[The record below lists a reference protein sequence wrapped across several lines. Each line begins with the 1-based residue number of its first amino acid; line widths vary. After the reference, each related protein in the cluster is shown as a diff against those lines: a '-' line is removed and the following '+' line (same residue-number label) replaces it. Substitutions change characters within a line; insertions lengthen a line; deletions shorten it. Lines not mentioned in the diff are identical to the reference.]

1 MLVPLI
7 NFEQNLLSSSNALL
21 SHVSPSL
28 LQTVEGPWVWVS
40 PEKAAFDH
48 SSSQGSVHPL
58 FKRKGQTSSLC
69 LVFVACPWNLMSC
82 TFDVLP
88 VTHPWKCFEL
98 SSSAVIS
105 YVQKE
110 LSEDVI
116 ISCAGLC
123 FPGDLKPTLRLFLE
137 GLQIL
142 TAYGLSSHMKYTKTN
157 IYICVEWKKCQS
169 QKATVFEST
178 CVCCK
183 VSLWLHKLS
192 HTQG

>member
-1 MLVPLI
+1 
-7 NFEQNLLSSSNALL
+7 
-21 SHVSPSL
+21 
-28 LQTVEGPWVWVS
+28 
-40 PEKAAFDH
+40 
-48 SSSQGSVHPL
+48 
-58 FKRKGQTSSLC
+58 
-69 LVFVACPWNLMSC
+69 MSC

-137 GLQIL
+137 GFQIL

-157 IYICVEWKKCQS
+157 IYIYICVLSGKN
-169 QKATVFEST
+169 
-178 CVCCK
+178 
-183 VSLWLHKLS
+183 VSLKRQLFLKALVS
-192 HTQG
+192 VAKSLFACIN